1 MEMSD
6 DVDGSESELYHLTSP
21 EMRILYYVLGAAL
34 RKTLD
39 TIESVDVR
47 VGLEGLICM
56 KETDAVSA
64 GLPCETVIQR
74 QKYKLLIANNDFY
87 EAFRVL
93 EEETL
98 KPMCVNMRKLA
109 LLGKCFKQYFECQ
122 LSTSLAYE
130 IVRSLF
136 DEAIQKLGVDVCCN
150 ELSYRLIRYYYYY
163 VGTTFN
169 DFVANQ
175 FRNMKHD
182 VEMDRNL
189 SKRLKILTNVKIVSS
204 VTEKDHLSQVA
215 GQCSGAGLEVEGT

>member
-1 MEMSD
+1 MSCLQQFGIYCTREPVHATRD
-6 DVDGSESELYHLTSP
+6 
-21 EMRILYYVLGAAL
+21 
-34 RKTLD
+34 
-39 TIESVDVR
+39 
-47 VGLEGLICM
+47 
-56 KETDAVSA
+56 
-64 GLPCETVIQR
+64 
-74 QKYKLLIANNDFY
+74 KLNNINSTTTKCG
-87 EAFRVL
+87 RNSNSNNTRTGRSRL

-150 ELSYRLIRYYYYY
+150 ELSYRLIRYYA
-163 VGTTFN
+163 GTTFN

-215 GQCSGAGLEVEGT
+215 GQCSGAGLEVEGR